1 MHAMNKD
8 ASPTFA
14 ALVQEFFT
22 DYMVQQRAL
31 SPRTVACYRDSFSLL
46 LVFAEQR
53 LGKPP
58 TALTLADLDRTFLAS
73 FLDHLELD
81 RHNSARSRNV
91 RLAAIRSFLKFA
103 AHRDLANLH
112 LIEQALTVPR
122 KRFDRPM
129 VGFLTRD
136 QMLAVLDIPT
146 TSWLGQRGRL
156 LLTLMYNTGAR
167 VSEIVGVRVADVT
180 LGDTTTCVHLH
191 GKGCKHRSVPLWKTT
206 AREVRA
212 WLRLNEQLTANSVLL
227 PTREGHAMTR
237 ANVTQ
242 RLRLATR
249 AATDRHPEL
258 TQQSVS
264 PHCIRHTMAMHM
276 LQAGVDIS
284 VIALWLGHESPSTT
298 HMFVEADLAMKERA
312 LARLDPP
319 ELKTARYRPSDA
331 LLRFLQ
337 AL

>member
-1 MHAMNKD
+1 MNK
-8 ASPTFA
+8 AATSPTFA
-14 ALVQEFFT
+14 SLVQEFFT
-22 DYMVQQRAL
+22 NYMVQQRAL

-46 LVFAEQR
+46 LGFAEQR
-53 LGKPP
+53 LGKAP
-58 TALTLADLDRTFLAS
+58 TTLQLADLTQTFLAS
-73 FLDHLELD
+73 FLDHLERD
-81 RHNSARSRNV
+81 RHNSVRSRNI

-103 AHRDLANLH
+103 AHRDIANLH
-112 LIEQALTVPR
+112 LIEQSLTVPM

-129 VGFLTRD
+129 VGFLTRE

-146 TSWLGQRGRL
+146 TSWLGQRDRL

-167 VSEIVGVRVADVT
+167 VSEIVGVRVADVV
-180 LGDTTTCVHLH
+180 LSDTTSIHLR
-191 GKGCKHRSVPLWKTT
+191 GKGRKQRSVPLWKDT
-206 AREVRA
+206 ARDVRA
-212 WLRLNEQLTANSVLL
+212 WLRLNEKLTADSPLL
-227 PTREGHAMTR
+227 PTREGHVMTR
-237 ANVTQ
+237 ANVAQ

-249 AATDRHPEL
+249 AATARHPEL
-258 TQQSVS
+258 AKQSVF

-298 HMFVEADLAMKERA
+298 HMYVEADLGMKERA

-319 ELKTARYRPSDA
+319 DLKAARYRPGDA

-337 AL
+337 GL

>member
-1 MHAMNKD
+1 MNRSR
-8 ASPTFA
+8 SPTFA
-14 ALVQEFFT
+14 SLVQEFFT

-46 LVFAEQR
+46 LGFAERR

-58 TALTLADLDRTFLAS
+58 TVVQLADLDRTFLAS
-73 FLDHLELD
+73 FLDHLERD
-81 RHNSARSRNV
+81 RHNSVRSRNI

-103 AHRDLANLH
+103 ARRDIANLH
-112 LIEQALTVPR
+112 LIEQTLTVPM

-129 VGFLTRD
+129 VGFLSRE

-146 TSWLGQRGRL
+146 TNWLGQRDRL
-156 LLTLMYNTGAR
+156 LLTLLYNTGAR
-167 VSEIVGVRVADVT
+167 VSEIVGIRVEDVALSET
-180 LGDTTTCVHLH
+180 PSVLLR
-191 GKGCKHRSVPLWKTT
+191 GKGRKQRSVPLWKTT
-206 AREVRA
+206 ARDVRA
-212 WLRLNEQLTANSVLL
+212 WLRLNDQLTASSPLL
-227 PTREGHAMTR
+227 PTREGHVMTR

-258 TQQSVS
+258 AKQPVS
-264 PHCIRHTMAMHM
+264 PHVIRHTTAMHL

-298 HMFVEADLAMKERA
+298 HMYVEADLGMKERA
-312 LARLDPP
+312 LERLKLP
-319 ELKTARYRPSDA
+319 EVKPARYRPPDA

-337 AL
+337 GL